1 MATHVLGDPKT
12 CCLMVAF
19 CLHCP
24 CVFAQRQRHYFFLC
38 LCMSVQQ
45 QSVTFTSYPTFRW
58 KGGRSIKLEGSDHAP
73 VLTRLLG
80 IPDIAHHSTPTLSAR
95 YIPMIR
101 GLQQTLGT
109 IIFLIFWAFC
119 FVFVCVCTCVVV
131 VIIRY
136 VHFIQL
142 IMSSLTSGSEKF
154 CAILSFEEASGHFLG

>member
-1 MATHVLGDPKT
+1 MGAFLATHVLDDTKT

-24 CVFAQRQRHYFFLC
+24 SVSAQRQRYYFFLC
-38 LCMSVQQ
+38 LCMSVQG
-45 QSVTFTSYPTFRW
+45 QSVTFTSFPTYRW

-109 IIFLIFWAFC
+109 IIFLIRWAFC
-119 FVFVCVCTCVVV
+119 FGFVYVCV
-131 VIIRY
+131 Y
-136 VHFIQL
+136 AL
-142 IMSSLTSGSEKF
+142 L
-154 CAILSFEEASGHFLG
+154 L